1 MEFKLLID
9 AYRQHLE
16 AFHKEIETICS
27 SGQRKKIPA
36 SPNYQTEVI
45 IPVYRSLA
53 AEMPGYKIKIPD
65 SKTYLPIKGYYRIRI
80 GITTVGGFSTPEGN
94 DFSLYFT
101 PMRHAKPTGKR
112 NKINTTEEL
121 VQLIKNQLET
131 E

>member
-1 MEFKLLID
+1 MLTGNTSKHSTRKLKQSVAVGKGRKSPPLQTI
-9 AYRQHLE
+9 RQ
-16 AFHKEIETICS
+16 K
-27 SGQRKKIPA
+27 
-36 SPNYQTEVI
+36 
-45 IPVYRSLA
+45 SLFPCTVA
-53 AEMPGYKIKIPD
+53 WQQKCQATKIKIPD

-94 DFSLYFT
+94 DFSLYFI